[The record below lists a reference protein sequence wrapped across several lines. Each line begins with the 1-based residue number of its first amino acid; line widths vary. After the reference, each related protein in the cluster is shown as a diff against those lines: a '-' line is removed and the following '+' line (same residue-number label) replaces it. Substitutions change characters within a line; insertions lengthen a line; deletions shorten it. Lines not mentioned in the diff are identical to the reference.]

1 MNAVVNSIYSALI
14 KRAAILDCEVRVD
27 EIL

>member
-1 MNAVVNSIYSALI
+1 MNAVVHSIYSVLI
-14 KRAAILDCEVRVD
+14 QGAAILDCEVRVD

>member
-1 MNAVVNSIYSALI
+1 MNAVVNSIYSVLT
-14 KRAAILDCEVRVD
+14 KGAAILDCEVRVD